1 MDAIKAMNKIPLPRN
16 LIFEKAN
23 AAIDEDTKAKTT
35 AIIVTTIEL
44 KIERVSPETFMSFR

>member
-35 AIIVTTIEL
+35 AITVTTIEL
-44 KIERVSPETFMSFR
+44 KIERVSPETLMSFR